1 MDKLRPWIDDIEI
14 GEQWRQQRERE
25 IMRRHGEGK
34 RQHEKKKN
42 KDKMIKKEDNIRK

>member
-34 RQHEKKKN
+34 RHHEKKK
-42 KDKMIKKEDNIRK
+42 KTRTR